1 MTNQLSFGAVV
12 FAKDL
17 ARVARFYEELLSL
30 SVGVA
35 EPDLIVLES
44 SGFQLV
50 VHPLPK
56 KVARSIT
63 ITTPAERRT
72 NVPTKLVFYV
82 SSLAQARQ
90 QAALLG
96 GALDPEKSEWE
107 ARGFRA
113 CDGQDPEGNVVQ
125 LRQRVV

>member
-1 MTNQLSFGAVV
+1 M

-17 ARVARFYEELLSL
+17 PRVARFYEELLSL

-56 KVARSIT
+56 KIARSIT

-72 NVPTKLVFYV
+72 SVPTKLVFYV
-82 SSLAQARQ
+82 SALAQARK

-96 GALDPEKSEWE
+96 GTLDPEKNEWE

-113 CDGQDPEGNVVQ
+113 CDGHDPEGNVIQ

>member
-1 MTNQLSFGAVV
+1 M

-17 ARVARFYEELLSL
+17 ARVASFYQELLSL
-30 SVGVA
+30 SVSLS

-56 KVARSIT
+56 KVAASIT
-63 ITTPAERRT
+63 IATPAERRT
-72 NVPTKLVFYV
+72 NVPTKLIFYV
-82 SSLAQARQ
+82 AALGAARQ
-90 QAALLG
+90 WAALHG
-96 GALDPEKSEWE
+96 GALDPENGEWE

-113 CDGQDPEGNVVQ
+113 CDGQDPEGNVIQ